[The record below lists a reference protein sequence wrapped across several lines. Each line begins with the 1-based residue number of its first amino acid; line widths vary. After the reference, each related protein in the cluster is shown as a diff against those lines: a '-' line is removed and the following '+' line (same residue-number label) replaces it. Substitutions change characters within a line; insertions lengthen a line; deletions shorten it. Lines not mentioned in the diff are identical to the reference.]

1 MKDCLDNQVKTV
13 LDIPYFDSD
22 FWPTTIEESIEKLN
36 QEEQRPQDVEIIPI
50 IEDENCNVSIESEDA
65 TEVSRYCSN
74 YFVAKIKIHISG
86 KCKSASTHE
95 NKNSKKTIN
104 QQELA
109 KTLMSNCTNLLS
121 MIFST
126 MEKHNEVIYNNNN
139 NNKMLK

>member
-1 MKDCLDNQVKTV
+1 DIMKDCLDNQVKTV

-74 YFVAKIKIHISG
+74 YFVAKIKIHVNI
-86 KCKSASTHE
+86 
-95 NKNSKKTIN
+95 
-104 QQELA
+104 
-109 KTLMSNCTNLLS
+109 
-121 MIFST
+121 
-126 MEKHNEVIYNNNN
+126 
-139 NNKMLK
+139 